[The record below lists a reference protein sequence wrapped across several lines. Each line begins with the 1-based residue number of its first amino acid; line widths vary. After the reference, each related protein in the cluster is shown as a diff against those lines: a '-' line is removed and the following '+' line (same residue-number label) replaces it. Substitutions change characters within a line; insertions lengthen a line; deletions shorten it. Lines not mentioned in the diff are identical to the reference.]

1 MVALVVEDDP
11 DVRALVAMI
20 LEETLD
26 EPVLE
31 CESAE
36 AAVAVLEEKDV
47 DVLVTDIELAG
58 VMSGLELADIARIK
72 CPSANVI
79 VMSGRYAPEQI
90 PKDTTFLRKPWRALE
105 LIQQVQ
111 R

>member
-11 DVRALVAMI
+11 EVRALVTMI

-36 AAVAVLEEKDV
+36 AAIEVLDQKEV

-58 VMSGLELADIARIK
+58 AMNGLELADIARRK

-90 PKDTTFLRKPWRALE
+90 PKDTTFLQKPWRALQ

>member
-11 DVRALVAMI
+11 DVRELVTMI

-26 EPVLE
+26 QPILE

-36 AAVAVLEEKDV
+36 AAIVLLDEKEV

-58 VMSGLELADIARIK
+58 AMNGLELADIARRK
-72 CPSANVI
+72 RPAANVI

-90 PKDTTFLRKPWRALE
+90 PKDTTFLQKPWRALE
-105 LIQQVQ
+105 LIREIQK
-111 R
+111 